1 MCTERYID
9 PFTDF
14 GFKLLFG
21 TPANKEFL
29 IAILNALLDG
39 EEVVTDISYNNT
51 EVFGKTPDDRKA
63 VYDLYCETSD
73 GSHIIVECQN
83 AYQRFFLDRT
93 VYYSSF
99 PMQAVAKKGEWNYK
113 LPKIYTISFLNFVMS
128 EYADDPHYKH
138 VVRLCDTRTGKVF
151 FDKLTFIYL
160 EMPKFNKGVEE
171 LNGYAD
177 WWLYIIRN
185 MVRLNEMP
193 TELRDKIFVKFFKTA
208 EIAKFTPEQRMAY
221 EVSLKNMRDYNNT
234 IVSAE
239 EKGFDR
245 GIQQGIAEGREEG
258 RAEGREEG
266 MAEGIRKMARKML
279 EAGIPNDTI
288 MSTTGLSA
296 SEINEIASEK

>member
-1 MCTERYID
+1 MGSEMCIRD
-9 PFTDF
+9 
-14 GFKLLFG
+14 
-21 TPANKEFL
+21 
-29 IAILNALLDG
+29 
-39 EEVVTDISYNNT
+39 S
-51 EVFGKTPDDRKA
+51 
-63 VYDLYCETSD
+63 
-73 GSHIIVECQN
+73 
-83 AYQRFFLDRT
+83 QRFFLDRT

-258 RAEGREEG
+258 RAEGRAEG